1 MVSTLTMHILFLT
14 DNFPPEG
21 NAPATRTFEH
31 VREWVNTGHKV
42 TVITCAP
49 NFPEGRVFEGYKNKW
64 LLREK
69 IEGINIWR
77 VKTYITANDGFIKR
91 TIDFIS
97 FMFSS
102 FLFGLFVKNV
112 QVVIG
117 TSPQFFTIISAWALG
132 KCKRVPFVFEL
143 RDLWPASI
151 SAVGIINSPLII
163 YILEKLEVF
172 LYHQASLIIFVT
184 QSFKFELQNKGVPT
198 EKIVVLPNG
207 VDLAK
212 YKPLL
217 SKDAEFSKKYHLKDK
232 FVAGY
237 IGTHG
242 LAHGLDTIIQ
252 TAELLKDDNDI
263 RIVFAGGGADRNR
276 LEELV
281 KADRLQNV
289 VMIQRQPK
297 ELMQKLWSVCDVS
310 LVTLKN
316 KSLFSTVVP
325 SKIYESMAMKLPI
338 IISVPEGEATKI
350 IRSKN
355 CGLIVAPENPID
367 LAQAVKKLKEDKA
380 LYQAL
385 SANSVLAAQR
395 YDRKYLANEMLS
407 YLKDRVT

>member
-1 MVSTLTMHILFLT
+1 M
-14 DNFPPEG
+14 
-21 NAPATRTFEH
+21 
-31 VREWVNTGHKV
+31 
-42 TVITCAP
+42 
-49 NFPEGRVFEGYKNKW
+49 
-64 LLREK
+64 
-69 IEGINIWR
+69 
-77 VKTYITANDGFIKR
+77 
-91 TIDFIS
+91 
-97 FMFSS
+97 
-102 FLFGLFVKNV
+102 
-112 QVVIG
+112 
-117 TSPQFFTIISAWALG
+117 
-132 KCKRVPFVFEL
+132 FEL

-151 SAVGIINSPLII
+151 SAVGVINSPLII

-172 LYHQASLIIFVT
+172 LYRQASLIISVT
-184 QSFKFELQNKGVPT
+184 HSFKLELQNKGIPAK
-198 EKIVVLPNG
+198 KIEVLPNG

-217 SKDAEFSKKYHLKDK
+217 SKDAEFSKRYNLKDK

-252 TAELLKDDNDI
+252 TAILLKDDNDI

-297 ELMQKLWSVCDVS
+297 ELMQKLWSICDVS

-316 KSLFSTVVP
+316 RSLFSTVIP
-325 SKIYESMAMKLPI
+325 SKIFESMAMKLPV

-380 LYQAL
+380 LHQAL

-395 YDRKYLANEMLS
+395 YDRKYLANKMLS
-407 YLKDRVT
+407 FLKDQVT